1 MELPGESRLKT
12 NFMEKGI
19 LNAHKSD
26 RLQIIFVL
34 ILILDGNSGGVDIDV
49 YKNIDVH
56 VDLDLNLDL
65 KTYFLE
71 KWTLIT
77 AQSDCNSFPFTRSS
91 EKLPASAFILVFQTL
106 HKRTCFPEI
115 VMTLNYGFKS
125 YFF

>member
-1 MELPGESRLKT
+1 MQLPGESRLKT
-12 NFMEKGI
+12 NFLEKGI

-26 RLQIIFVL
+26 RLQILFVL

-49 YKNIDVH
+49 YKNIVVH

-91 EKLPASAFILVFQTL
+91 EKLRASAFILCIKNFAQEDL
-106 HKRTCFPEI
+106 LP
-115 VMTLNYGFKS
+115 
-125 YFF
+125 